1 MSFTVLA
8 LVRYGLSVQGDLS
21 LGVVL
26 DSQVVGGVGEDR
38 GGATV
43 GCQKKNGKWR
53 RFAAIVGKCRQ
64 FAANIF
70 LRL

>member
-26 DSQVVGGVGEDR
+26 DLQVVGGVGGDR

-43 GCQKKNGKWR
+43 GCQKKT
-53 RFAAIVGKCRQ
+53 AIVGDLRQ
-64 FAANIF
+64 LSANAGN
-70 LRL
+70 LRQLYF